1 MTGSHHVMNSLSCF
15 TMSLQKTKL
24 NPNLFPSYPVFYKC
38 RLRIKVEKVR
48 SVRKDPVNYVSML
61 SYRCRLHS
69 YIVTN
74 QSSGLVMRLLW
85 WAEEEWW
92 IVGKEL
98 DKRGEKGMVMWGQF
112 GEVKWEE
119 VLWESFSKIWTALGI
134 GAGGI
139 STDEGLSFL
148 WDMRRGQ
155 NSSPELSTATGWCVW
170 GSSPMTV
177 LQVVAPLSTLL
188 LQSCS
193 TQVFGFAPSYF
204 IRINFGWHSRRSVVV
219 RMLLVL
225 ISKA

>member
-155 NSSPELSTATGWCVW
+155 NSSPELSTSLWQGSLVGGMHGGMVWVCQATLPQAGACGARHPWQSFRW
-170 GSSPMTV
+170 
-177 LQVVAPLSTLL
+177 LL
-188 LQSCS
+188 HYLHSCYNL
-193 TQVFGFAPSYF
+193 VP
-204 IRINFGWHSRRSVVV
+204 RRS
-219 RMLLVL
+219 LALPLV
-225 ISKA
+225 ISLE